1 MNLVDLSIQRFYSN
15 TLVKMHSGSDSDF
28 GKQTVEVHNTHDNAT
43 DRVNDLS
50 FGSLSSGS
58 GHRTDSDF
66 GEESKDSMSC
76 SFTHDNASDSSAS
89 STDTNSSPSPQ
100 LRIDWSRL
108 YELYHNESDF
118 SHRTDSDFGE
128 ESKDSMSCSFTHDNA
143 SDSSASSTDTNS
155 SPSPQLRIDWSR
167 LYELYHNESNFS
179 QDRILHWI
187 FDGMGHSDSDDS
199 DSEAYFTAPE
209 CLSEEEYPNLS
220 ALD

>member
-1 MNLVDLSIQRFYSN
+1 MHVYINRCSESQRFYSN
-15 TLVKMHSGSDSDF
+15 TLVKMQSGSDSDF
-28 GKQTVEVHNTHDNAT
+28 GKQTVEVYNTHDNAT

-100 LRIDWSRL
+100 LGIDWPNAFGRPTAQTEGDVSIDSGSS
-108 YELYHNESDF
+108 ELVTARDLT
-118 SHRTDSDFGE
+118 R
-128 ESKDSMSCSFTHDNA
+128 
-143 SDSSASSTDTNS
+143 
-155 SPSPQLRIDWSR
+155 R

-187 FDGMGHSDSDDS
+187 LGHSDSDDS